1 MGYFSWTI
9 QETNHNIKKKKNFQ
23 ILKSYFNSLL
33 EVVLS
38 LLALFSEFSHVKGI
52 SFKKIFKLLKNI
64 CIAWKEKLW

>member
-9 QETNHNIKKKKNFQ
+9 QETNHNIKKKKLSN
-23 ILKSYFNSLL
+23 LKKLFLSLL